1 MKRMFAI
8 TKKQATVLAAV
19 AIFAAV
25 MFVVPMAMST
35 PSHQASACGWG
46 GGWGG
51 GCGGCWSG
59 CGGWGGWGW
68 HHHWGGWG
76 WHHHWGGWHH
86 WW

>member
-1 MKRMFAI
+1 MFAI

-35 PSHQASACGWG
+35 PSHQASACG
-46 GGWGG
+46 
-51 GCGGCWSG
+51 